1 MGAARGSDII
11 PSEYFHIK
19 MFALGR
25 YKLAVKAVWGA
36 GFYKNPRWAGK
47 QFVVG
52 QLTRTSNNLAHTLT
66 LRVLCV
72 MGSTQGKTLCL
83 TLTQQKP

>member
-11 PSEYFHIK
+11 PPEFFCIE

-25 YKLAVKAVWGA
+25 RKLAAKALWGA
-36 GFYKNPRWAGK
+36 VFYKNPRWAGK
-47 QFVVG
+47 QFTAFL
-52 QLTRTSNNLAHTLT
+52 LTRTSNNLTHTLT